1 MRLHDI
7 IGVVNRLTDK
17 IGVIPIVSMAITG
30 FSLELLAKRPE
41 RGEFSCAGRG

>member
-7 IGVVNRLTDK
+7 IGVANRLTDK

-30 FSLELLAKRPE
+30 FSLVLRLQLSLGCDSREA
-41 RGEFSCAGRG
+41 

>member
-30 FSLELLAKRPE
+30 FSLVLQLQLSLGCDSREA
-41 RGEFSCAGRG
+41 